1 MKRVLIVLALSLLIS
16 GFFGS
21 EVAGGSKTVE
31 LVAGG
36 YEVMIGTWTPG
47 EGNIE
52 PGGKIRRWSAV
63 YETTLFGPAGEL
75 ASGTGP
81 VTMNCNLDS
90 GLTGP
95 CWGTF
100 EYTNS
105 TGTWI
110 GTWQG
115 SFNFATGAG
124 SYKAVAHGTGGLQ
137 GLVLQSDVVY
147 PGYAAIG
154 SGTGYLYTT
163 VR

>member
-1 MKRVLIVLALSLLIS
+1 MKNMMIVLAVGVFVLGAI
-16 GFFGS
+16 GS
-21 EVAGGSKTVE
+21 QAADGAKPAE

-47 EGNIE
+47 QGNIE
-52 PGGKIRRWSAV
+52 PGGKIRNWSAV
-63 YETTLFGPAGEL
+63 YQSTLFGPAGEI

-100 EYTNS
+100 EYANA

-124 SYKAVAHGTGGLQ
+124 SYQAVAHGEEGLR
-137 GLVLQSDVVY
+137 GLVLKSDVVY
-147 PGYAAIG
+147 PGYAVEP
-154 SGTGYLYTT
+154 GTGFLYST

>member
-1 MKRVLIVLALSLLIS
+1 MRKVTLVLAIGVLVT
-16 GFFGS
+16 GAFAS
-21 EVAGGSKTVE
+21 EAADGAKPAE

-36 YEVMIGTWTPG
+36 YEIMIETWTPG
-47 EGNIE
+47 KGNIE
-52 PGGKIRRWSAV
+52 PGGKIRDWTAV
-63 YETTLFGPAGEL
+63 YQTTLFGPAGDL
-75 ASGTGP
+75 ASGVGP

-95 CWGTF
+95 CWGKF
-100 EYTNS
+100 EFANA

-124 SYKAVAHGTGGLQ
+124 SYQAVAHGTEGLQ
-137 GLVLQSDVVY
+137 GLALKSDVVY
-147 PGYAAIG
+147 PGYAV
-154 SGTGYLYTT
+154 SPGTGYIYST